1 MSGGLSLWLLPL
13 GPAALGLGLLA
24 AQRRIAAPLAAAVAL
39 AAAAGALA
47 LAVLAWIRRPEAAVD
62 WLSTGDR
69 ALTLGLS
76 AANEGA
82 PLSVMVAAVSLLV
95 FVYAIGLMGRGADAR
110 FFGFMTLF
118 LGAMQTVV
126 LAADLLTALIGFELV
141 GTCSWALI
149 GHRLA
154 ESEPVT
160 AGNRAFLTTRA
171 TDLGLYLAAMAAF
184 AGAGEAG
191 FEALPALPPT
201 VAAIAAFGLVVAAA
215 GKSAQLPVSGW
226 LSGAM
231 LGPSPVSA
239 LLHSSTMVAAGAVLL
254 VKALPLLE
262 AVPAAAATVLW
273 LGTATAL
280 AAAALAVVQSD
291 LKQLLAASTVSQ
303 FGYIFAAIGATG
315 GAAAVSHL
323 VNHAAF
329 KAALFMVAGALL
341 HQGLRRLEQM
351 GGLACRLAPSAAFAG
366 LAALSLAALPPAGGF
381 FSKDAVLSRVAEH
394 SGPAYWL
401 LILTAAL
408 TALYAARAWIAA
420 FAGQPRSGSARHAE
434 EEGWTAGIPIAL
446 LAVAALVG
454 GVLILPPLEHA
465 WTEALGLGP
474 LPAFKWSHA
483 LTALVAAVAG
493 FGAAAALHRRERLV
507 ALAGSRSRAAEGW
520 VWLPAALDAAGRGA
534 IALGRGV
541 DRIDALRP
549 ADAVAGG
556 ARVLATVVARVDVR
570 GPAALADPLDRLPT
584 VAPASHVAGGT
595 RRLAEGTLALA
606 GAAGSID
613 RRVVDGALALLT
625 RGLEV
630 VSTALSRA
638 QSGALHRYYAI
649 AAVGFAALVAL
660 ALLLALTTG

>member
-1 MSGGLSLWLLPL
+1 MWLWALPL
-13 GPAALGLGLLA
+13 GPSALGLALLA
-24 AQRRIAAPLAAAVAL
+24 VQRRVPAPLAAAVAV

-47 LAVLAWIRRPEAAVD
+47 LAGHAWMARPEASVD
-62 WLSTGDR
+62 WLPAGDST
-69 ALTLGLS
+69 LTLGLT
-76 AANEGA
+76 AAAEGA

-126 LAADLLTALIGFELV
+126 LATDLLTVLIGFELV

-149 GHRLA
+149 GYRLD
-154 ESEPVT
+154 EGDPVS

-184 AGAGEAG
+184 AGDGEAG
-191 FEALPALPPT
+191 FETLTDLPPT
-201 VAAIAAFGLVVAAA
+201 LAAVAAFGLVVAAA

-262 AVPAAAATVLW
+262 AVPAAAMTVLW

-280 AAAALAVVQSD
+280 AAAALAVMQSD

-303 FGYIFAAIGATG
+303 FGYVFAAIGATG

-329 KAALFMVAGALL
+329 KAALFMVAGVLL

-351 GGLACRLAPSAAFAG
+351 GGLARRLAPSAAFAG

-408 TALYAARAWIAA
+408 TALYAARAWIGA
-420 FAGQPRSGSARHAE
+420 FAGRTRSEAARRAE
-434 EEGWTAGIPIAL
+434 EEGWPANAPVAV
-446 LAVAALVG
+446 LAVAALIG
-454 GVLILPPLEHA
+454 GVLILPPVEHA
-465 WTEALGLGP
+465 WTEALGLVP
-474 LPAFKWSHA
+474 LPALKWSHA
-483 LTALVAAVAG
+483 LTAL
-493 FGAAAALHRRERLV
+493 GAALAGLGAALLLHRLERLA
-507 ALAGSRSRAAEGW
+507 ALPGSRSRAAEGW
-520 VWLPAALDAAGRGA
+520 VWLPAGLDAAGRGA
-534 IALGRGV
+534 IALGRGI

-549 ADAVAGG
+549 AEAVGTG
-556 ARVLATVVARVDVR
+556 ARALATVIAGIDARSA
-570 GPAALADPLDRLPT
+570 AALAHPLRRLPT
-584 VAPASHVAGGT
+584 ALEANPVAGGT

-625 RGLEV
+625 RGLDAI
-630 VSTALSRA
+630 SAALSRA